1 MNAVQAAAIFMPMV
15 KALMLEAEGT
25 GASGTA
31 KREAVA
37 EASAKLYRTL
47 QASGGIKEIRGVPWE
62 LVAPIL
68 VPAADG
74 LISVLAGMFN
84 RLVGKV
90 WSFVRRP
97 EPAAS
102 PA

>member
-1 MNAVQAAAIFMPMV
+1 MNAVQAAATFLPLV
-15 KALMLEAEGT
+15 KALMLEAETT

-37 EASAKLYRTL
+37 EASEKLYRNL
-47 QASGGIKEIRGVPWE
+47 QAGGGIKEIRGVPWE
-62 LVAPIL
+62 LIAPIV

-74 LISVLAGMFN
+74 LISVLAGLFN

-90 WSFVRRP
+90 WTFIRRP
-97 EPAAS
+97 EPS